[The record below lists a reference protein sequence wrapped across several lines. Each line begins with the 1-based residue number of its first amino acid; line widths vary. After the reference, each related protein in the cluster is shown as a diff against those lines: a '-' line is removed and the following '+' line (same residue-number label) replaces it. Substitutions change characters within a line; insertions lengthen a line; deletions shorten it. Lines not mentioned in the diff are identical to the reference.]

1 MNENKKERFK
11 RVASKRM
18 QNTLKEMTRLSNCS
32 NTNSYEYDD
41 KDVQKMMRTLNEK
54 IQELRVAFRK
64 GVKSDNE
71 FKF

>member
-32 NTNSYEYDD
+32 NTNSYEYDE
-41 KDVQKMMRTLNEK
+41 KDVQKMMRTLTEK

-64 GVKSDNE
+64 GVKNDNE